1 MTRYLLDTNVLSE
14 TRKAAMNPMVHAFLS
29 EVNPDSLYVSVLS
42 IGELRKGV
50 ESKRQSD
57 PTMADRLLLWVDAME
72 HNFSDRILPISM
84 DIAKVWGQ
92 LSADRSR
99 PVIDT
104 LLAATAIVHDL
115 VLVTRNVKDFQGI
128 PISTFDPWSGQLSTF
143 RV

>member
-29 EVNPDSLYVSVLS
+29 EVNPDSLYVSALS
-42 IGELRKGV
+42 IGELCKGV
-50 ESKRQSD
+50 QIKRQSD
-57 PTMADRLLLWVDAME
+57 PTMADRLQLWVDAME
-72 HNFSDRILPISM
+72 QNFSDSILPISM

-115 VLVTRNVKDFQGI
+115 VLVTRNVKDFQGVPVI
-128 PISTFDPWSGQLSTF
+128 TFDPF
-143 RV
+143 RAQGR